1 MAAAKTTIGRQPL
14 RRGYRLK
21 RFFDTCL
28 EVDPVK
34 RYLSRAP
41 FAVVATC
48 ALGALVSFPSY
59 AQSYPTKPVTVIVPF
74 SPGGGTD
81 IGARLI
87 AQKLTAKWGQSVIVE
102 NRAGAG
108 GLVGADLVA
117 KAKPDGYTLLVG
129 NVGTQ
134 AINQSLYTRMPYN
147 ADTAFAP
154 ISMIAELPFVML
166 AGPAV
171 PAKTPKEFVALA
183 KVDAGKRTYASS
195 GQGGS
200 PHLTAEIFQTATGVQ
215 LTHVPYKGGGPAMT
229 DLMAGHVDILFA
241 SILEGSG
248 HVKAGKLKALAV
260 SSAVRSPALPD
271 VPTLAEAGIP
281 NSESGSWIAMFA
293 PTGTPQPIIDKIAAD
308 IRDAV
313 AQAETRQTLI
323 SQGATP
329 MSTTPAE
336 LRAIIDRDRVRY
348 GKVIAERG
356 IKVE

>member
-1 MAAAKTTIGRQPL
+1 VKTHQQ
-14 RRGYRLK
+14 K
-21 RFFDTCL
+21 RFTVRFGL
-28 EVDPVK
+28 GI
-34 RYLSRAP
+34 LLA
-41 FAVVATC
+41 FAATT
-48 ALGALVSFPSY
+48 ATSQQPYPS
-59 AQSYPTKPVTVIVPF
+59 KPVTIVVPF

-87 AQKLTAKWGQSVIVE
+87 AQKLTAKWGQTVIVD

-134 AINQSLYTRMPYN
+134 AINQSLYKMPYN

-154 ISMIAELPFVML
+154 ISMIADLPFVMM
-166 AGPAV
+166 ASTAV
-171 PAKTPKEFVALA
+171 PANNVKEFVALA
-183 KVDAGKRTYASS
+183 KADPGKRTYASS

-200 PHLTAEIFQTATGVQ
+200 PHLTAEIFQAAAGVK

-248 HVKAGKLKALAV
+248 HIKSGKLKAFAI
-260 SSAVRSPALPD
+260 SSATRSPALPD
-271 VPTLAEAGIP
+271 VPTLAEAGVP

-293 PTGTPQPIIDKIAAD
+293 PTGTPQAIIDKIAAD
-308 IRDAV
+308 IKEAV
-313 AQAETRQTLI
+313 ALPDSQKTLL

-329 MSTTPAE
+329 HSTTPAE
-336 LRAIIDRDRVRY
+336 LKSIIDRDRVRY
-348 GKVIAERG
+348 GKVIADRA

>member
-1 MAAAKTTIGRQPL
+1 MMTF
-14 RRGYRLK
+14 K
-21 RFFDTCL
+21 RISHL
-28 EVDPVK
+28 M
-34 RYLSRAP
+34 
-41 FAVVATC
+41 
-48 ALGALVSFPSY
+48 ALGALCAVHSAPTFAQAYPS
-59 AQSYPTKPVTVIVPF
+59 KPVTVVVPF

-134 AINQSLYTRMPYN
+134 AINQSLYKMPYN

-166 AGPAV
+166 AGPSV
-171 PAKTPKEFVALA
+171 TAKTPKEFVALA
-183 KVDAGKRTYASS
+183 KAEPGKRTYASS

-200 PHLTAEIFQTATGVQ
+200 PHLTAEIFQGAAGVK

-241 SILEGSG
+241 SVLEGSG

-260 SSAVRSPALPD
+260 SSATRSPALPD
-271 VPTLAEAGIP
+271 VPALAEAGIA
-281 NSESGSWIAMFA
+281 NSDSGSWIAMFA
-293 PTGTPQPIIDKIAAD
+293 PTGTPQAIVDKIAAD
-308 IRDAV
+308 IKDAV
-313 AQAETRQTLI
+313 AQADTKQTLI
-323 SQGATP
+323 GQGATP
-329 MSTTPAE
+329 WSTTPSE
-336 LRAIIDRDRVRY
+336 LKAIIERDRVRY
-348 GKVIAERG
+348 GKVITDRS

>member
-1 MAAAKTTIGRQPL
+1 MMTI
-14 RRGYRLK
+14 K
-21 RFFDTCL
+21 RISHL
-28 EVDPVK
+28 
-34 RYLSRAP
+34 L
-41 FAVVATC
+41 
-48 ALGALVSFPSY
+48 ALGALCAVHSAPTFAQAYPS
-59 AQSYPTKPVTVIVPF
+59 KPVTVVVPF

-134 AINQSLYTRMPYN
+134 AINQSLYKMPYN

-166 AGPAV
+166 AGPSV
-171 PAKTPKEFVALA
+171 NAKTPKEFVALA
-183 KVDAGKRTYASS
+183 KAEPGKRTYASS

-200 PHLTAEIFQTATGVQ
+200 PHLTAEIFQGAAGVK

-241 SILEGSG
+241 SVLEGSG

-260 SSAVRSPALPD
+260 SSATRSPALPD
-271 VPTLAEAGIP
+271 VPTLAEAGIA

-293 PTGTPQPIIDKIAAD
+293 PTGTPQAIVDKIAAD
-308 IRDAV
+308 IKEAV
-313 AQAETRQTLI
+313 AQADTKQTLI
-323 SQGATP
+323 GQGATP
-329 MSTTPAE
+329 WSTTPSE
-336 LRAIIDRDRVRY
+336 LKAIIERDRVRY
-348 GKVIAERG
+348 GKVITDRS

>member
-1 MAAAKTTIGRQPL
+1 MNIALTL
-14 RRGYRLK
+14 
-21 RFFDTCL
+21 C
-28 EVDPVK
+28 
-34 RYLSRAP
+34 
-41 FAVVATC
+41 VATVVVGT
-48 ALGALVSFPSY
+48 ALTPTTASAQPYPS
-59 AQSYPTKPVTVIVPF
+59 KPVTVVVPF

-87 AQKLTAKWGQSVIVE
+87 AQKLAAKWGQSVIVE

-134 AINQSLYTRMPYN
+134 AINQSLYAKMPYN

-166 AGPAV
+166 VGPSV
-171 PAKTPKEFVALA
+171 PSKTPKEFVALA
-183 KVDAGKRTYASS
+183 QADPGKRTYASS

-200 PHLTAEIFQTATGVQ
+200 PHLTAEIFQTASGVK

-229 DLMAGHVDILFA
+229 DLMAGHVDVLFA

-248 HVKAGKLKALAV
+248 HVKAGKLKALAI

-271 VPTLAEAGIP
+271 VPTLAEGGIP
-281 NSESGSWIAMFA
+281 GSESGSWIAMFA

-308 IRDAV
+308 IKEAV
-313 AQAETRQTLI
+313 ALADTRDRLI

-336 LRAIIDRDRVRY
+336 LKAIIDRDRVRY
-348 GKVIAERG
+348 GKVITERG

>member
-1 MAAAKTTIGRQPL
+1 MKIT
-14 RRGYRLK
+14 
-21 RFFDTCL
+21 FS
-28 EVDPVK
+28 
-34 RYLSRAP
+34 LSV
-41 FAVVATC
+41 AVVAVGTVL
-48 ALGALVSFPSY
+48 ASTTAGAQPYPS
-59 AQSYPTKPVTVIVPF
+59 KPVTIVVPF

-87 AQKLTAKWGQSVIVE
+87 AQKLTVKWGQTVIVD

-134 AINQSLYTRMPYN
+134 AINQSLYAKMPYN

-154 ISMIAELPFVML
+154 ISMIADLPFVML
-166 AGPAV
+166 ASPAV
-171 PAKTPKEFVALA
+171 PAKTPREFIALA
-183 KVDAGKRTYASS
+183 KADPGKRTYASS

-200 PHLTAEIFQTATGVQ
+200 PHLTAEIFQTAAGVK

-248 HVKAGKLKALAV
+248 HVKAGKLKALAI
-260 SSAVRSPALPD
+260 SSATRSPALPD
-271 VPTLAEAGIP
+271 VPTLAEAGVP

-293 PTGTPQPIIDKIAAD
+293 PSGTPQAIIDKIAAD
-308 IRDAV
+308 IKEAV
-313 AQAETRQTLI
+313 ALPESRQILI

-329 MSTTPAE
+329 HSTTPAE
-336 LRAIIDRDRVRY
+336 LKAIIDRDHARY
-348 GKVIAERG
+348 GKVIQERA

>member
-1 MAAAKTTIGRQPL
+1 MKTFCIPRLLARLSAAT
-14 RRGYRLK
+14 
-21 RFFDTCL
+21 
-28 EVDPVK
+28 
-34 RYLSRAP
+34 
-41 FAVVATC
+41 
-48 ALGALVSFPSY
+48 LVTLAASLAHAQAFPS
-59 AQSYPTKPVTVIVPF
+59 KPVTVIVPF

-134 AINQSLYTRMPYN
+134 AINQSLYAKMPYN

-166 AGPAV
+166 AGPSV
-171 PAKTPKEFVALA
+171 TAKTPAEFVALA
-183 KVDAGKRTYASS
+183 KADPGKRTYASS

-200 PHLTAEIFQTATGVQ
+200 PHLTAEIFQTASGVK
-215 LTHVPYKGGGPAMT
+215 LTHVPYKGGGPAMI
-229 DLMAGHVDILFA
+229 DLMSGHVDVLFA

-271 VPTLAEAGIP
+271 MPTLAEAGIP
-281 NSESGSWIAMFA
+281 ASESGSWIAMFA
-293 PTGTPQPIIDKIAAD
+293 PTGTPQAIIDKIAAD
-308 IRDAV
+308 IKEAV
-313 AQAETRQTLI
+313 ALADTRDRLI

-329 MSTTPAE
+329 LSTTPAE
-336 LRAIIDRDRVRY
+336 LKAIIDRDRVRY

>member
-1 MAAAKTTIGRQPL
+1 MLAYSDARARHVAL
-14 RRGYRLK
+14 RTVL
-21 RFFDTCL
+21 
-28 EVDPVK
+28 
-34 RYLSRAP
+34 
-41 FAVVATC
+41 TC
-48 ALGALVSFPSY
+48 ALTSLGFAHAQAQAQGGAYPS
-59 AQSYPTKPVTVIVPF
+59 KPVTVVVPF

-134 AINQSLYTRMPYN
+134 AINQSLYAKMPYN

-166 AGPAV
+166 VGPSV
-171 PAKTPKEFVALA
+171 PSKTPKEFVALA
-183 KVDAGKRTYASS
+183 KADPGTRTYASS

-200 PHLTAEIFQTATGVQ
+200 PHLTAEIFQTASGVK

-229 DLMAGHVDILFA
+229 DLMAGHVDVLFA

-271 VPTLAEAGIP
+271 VPTLSEAGIP
-281 NSESGSWIAMFA
+281 GSESGSWIAMFA
-293 PTGTPQPIIDKIAAD
+293 PAGTPQPIIDKIAAD
-308 IRDAV
+308 IKEAV
-313 AQAETRQTLI
+313 ALTDTRDRLI

-329 MSTTPAE
+329 MSTTPTE
-336 LRAIIDRDRVRY
+336 LKAIIDRDRVRY

>member
-1 MAAAKTTIGRQPL
+1 MKPIVQHLILALTAALPIAGN
-14 RRGYRLK
+14 
-21 RFFDTCL
+21 
-28 EVDPVK
+28 
-34 RYLSRAP
+34 
-41 FAVVATC
+41 
-48 ALGALVSFPSY
+48 AL
-59 AQSYPTKPVTVIVPF
+59 SYPGKPVTVVVPF

-134 AINQSLYTRMPYN
+134 AINQSLYKMPYN

-166 AGPAV
+166 AGPSV
-171 PAKTPKEFVALA
+171 NAKTPKEFVALA
-183 KVDAGKRTYASS
+183 KAEPGKRTYASS

-200 PHLTAEIFQTATGVQ
+200 PHLTAEIFQGATGVK

-241 SILEGSG
+241 SVLEGSG

-260 SSAVRSPALPD
+260 SSATRSPALPD
-271 VPTLAEAGIP
+271 VPTLAEAGIA

-293 PTGTPQPIIDKIAAD
+293 PTGTPQAIVDKIAAD
-308 IRDAV
+308 IKEAV
-313 AQAETRQTLI
+313 AQADTKQTLI
-323 SQGATP
+323 GQGATP
-329 MSTTPAE
+329 WSSTPSE
-336 LRAIIDRDRVRY
+336 LKAIIERDRLRY
-348 GKVIAERG
+348 GKVIADRA

>member
-1 MAAAKTTIGRQPL
+1 MTI
-14 RRGYRLK
+14 K
-21 RFFDTCL
+21 RISHLLT
-28 EVDPVK
+28 
-34 RYLSRAP
+34 
-41 FAVVATC
+41 
-48 ALGALVSFPSY
+48 LGALCAVHSAPTFAQAYPS
-59 AQSYPTKPVTVIVPF
+59 KPVTVVVPF

-81 IGARLI
+81 IGACLI

-134 AINQSLYTRMPYN
+134 AINQSLYKMPYN

-166 AGPAV
+166 AGPSV
-171 PAKTPKEFVALA
+171 NAKTPKEFVALA
-183 KVDAGKRTYASS
+183 KAEPGKRTYASS

-200 PHLTAEIFQTATGVQ
+200 PHLTAEIFQGAAGVK

-241 SILEGSG
+241 SVLEGSG

-260 SSAVRSPALPD
+260 SSATRSPALPD
-271 VPTLAEAGIP
+271 VPTLAEAGIA

-293 PTGTPQPIIDKIAAD
+293 PTGTPQAIVDKIAAD
-308 IRDAV
+308 IKEAV
-313 AQAETRQTLI
+313 AQADTKQTLI
-323 SQGATP
+323 GQGATP
-329 MSTTPAE
+329 WSTTPSE
-336 LRAIIDRDRVRY
+336 LKAIIERDRVRY
-348 GKVIAERG
+348 GKVITDRS

>member
-1 MAAAKTTIGRQPL
+1 MTI
-14 RRGYRLK
+14 K
-21 RFFDTCL
+21 RISHLLT
-28 EVDPVK
+28 
-34 RYLSRAP
+34 
-41 FAVVATC
+41 
-48 ALGALVSFPSY
+48 LGALCAVHSAPTFAQAYPS
-59 AQSYPTKPVTVIVPF
+59 KPVTVVVPF

-134 AINQSLYTRMPYN
+134 AINQSLYKMPYN

-166 AGPAV
+166 AGPSV
-171 PAKTPKEFVALA
+171 NAKTPKEFVALA
-183 KVDAGKRTYASS
+183 KAEPGKRTYASS

-200 PHLTAEIFQTATGVQ
+200 PHLTAEIFQGAAGVK

-241 SILEGSG
+241 SVLEGSG

-260 SSAVRSPALPD
+260 SSATRSPALPD
-271 VPTLAEAGIP
+271 VPTLAEAGIA

-293 PTGTPQPIIDKIAAD
+293 PTGTPQAIVDKIAAD
-308 IRDAV
+308 IKDAV
-313 AQAETRQTLI
+313 AQADTKQTLI
-323 SQGATP
+323 GQGATP
-329 MSTTPAE
+329 WSTTPSE
-336 LRAIIDRDRVRY
+336 LKAIIERDRVRY
-348 GKVIAERG
+348 GKVITDRS

>member
-1 MAAAKTTIGRQPL
+1 MKLSVPL
-14 RRGYRLK
+14 APLARTLACGCAMLAVTLSYGQGY
-21 RFFDTCL
+21 
-28 EVDPVK
+28 
-34 RYLSRAP
+34 
-41 FAVVATC
+41 
-48 ALGALVSFPSY
+48 PS
-59 AQSYPTKPVTVIVPF
+59 KPVTIVVPF

-87 AQKLTAKWGQSVIVE
+87 AQKLTAKWGQTVIVD

-134 AINQSLYTRMPYN
+134 AINQSLYKMPYN
-147 ADTAFAP
+147 ADTSFAP
-154 ISMIAELPFVML
+154 ISMIADLPFVMM
-166 AGPAV
+166 ASTAV
-171 PAKTPKEFVALA
+171 PANSVKEFVALA
-183 KVDAGKRTYASS
+183 KADPGKRTYASS

-200 PHLTAEIFQTATGVQ
+200 PHLTAEIFQTAAGVK

-248 HVKAGKLKALAV
+248 HVKSGKLKAFAISSV
-260 SSAVRSPALPD
+260 SRSPALPD
-271 VPTLAEAGIP
+271 VPTLAEAGVP

-293 PTGTPQPIIDKIAAD
+293 PTGTPQAIIDKIAAD
-308 IRDAV
+308 IKDAV
-313 AQAETRQTLI
+313 ALPDTQKTLI

-329 MSTTPAE
+329 HSTTPIE
-336 LRAIIDRDRVRY
+336 LKAIIERDRARY
-348 GKVIAERG
+348 GKVIADRA

>member
-1 MAAAKTTIGRQPL
+1 MTI
-14 RRGYRLK
+14 K
-21 RFFDTCL
+21 RISHL
-28 EVDPVK
+28 
-34 RYLSRAP
+34 L
-41 FAVVATC
+41 
-48 ALGALVSFPSY
+48 ALGALCAVHSAPTLAQAYPS
-59 AQSYPTKPVTVIVPF
+59 KPVTVVVPF

-134 AINQSLYTRMPYN
+134 AINQSLYKMPYN

-166 AGPAV
+166 AGPSV
-171 PAKTPKEFVALA
+171 TAKTPKEFVALA
-183 KVDAGKRTYASS
+183 KAEPGKRTYASS

-200 PHLTAEIFQTATGVQ
+200 PHLTAEIFQGAAGVK

-241 SILEGSG
+241 SVLEGSG

-260 SSAVRSPALPD
+260 SSATRSPALPD
-271 VPTLAEAGIP
+271 VPTLAEAGIA

-293 PTGTPQPIIDKIAAD
+293 PTGTPQAIVDKIAAD
-308 IRDAV
+308 IKEAV
-313 AQAETRQTLI
+313 AQADTKQTLI
-323 SQGATP
+323 GQGATP
-329 MSTTPAE
+329 WSTTPSE
-336 LRAIIDRDRVRY
+336 LKAIIERDRVRY
-348 GKVIAERG
+348 GKVITDRS

>member
-1 MAAAKTTIGRQPL
+1 M
-14 RRGYRLK
+14 K
-21 RFFDTCL
+21 RISHLLT
-28 EVDPVK
+28 
-34 RYLSRAP
+34 
-41 FAVVATC
+41 
-48 ALGALVSFPSY
+48 LGALCAVHSAPTFAQAYPS
-59 AQSYPTKPVTVIVPF
+59 KPVTVVVPF

-134 AINQSLYTRMPYN
+134 AINQSLYKMPYN

-166 AGPAV
+166 AGPSV
-171 PAKTPKEFVALA
+171 TAKTPKEFVALA
-183 KVDAGKRTYASS
+183 KAEPGKRTYASS

-200 PHLTAEIFQTATGVQ
+200 PHLTAEIFQGAAGVK

-241 SILEGSG
+241 SVLEGSG

-260 SSAVRSPALPD
+260 SSATRSPALPD
-271 VPTLAEAGIP
+271 VPTLAEAGIA

-293 PTGTPQPIIDKIAAD
+293 PTGTPQAIVDKIAAD
-308 IRDAV
+308 IKDAV
-313 AQAETRQTLI
+313 AQADTKQTLI
-323 SQGATP
+323 GQGATP
-329 MSTTPAE
+329 WSTTPSE
-336 LRAIIDRDRVRY
+336 LKAIIERDRVRY
-348 GKVIAERG
+348 GKVITDRS

>member
-1 MAAAKTTIGRQPL
+1 M
-14 RRGYRLK
+14 K
-21 RFFDTCL
+21 RISHLLT
-28 EVDPVK
+28 
-34 RYLSRAP
+34 
-41 FAVVATC
+41 
-48 ALGALVSFPSY
+48 LGALCAVHSAPTFAQAYPS
-59 AQSYPTKPVTVIVPF
+59 KPVTVVVPF

-134 AINQSLYTRMPYN
+134 AINQSLYKMPYN

-166 AGPAV
+166 AGPSV
-171 PAKTPKEFVALA
+171 TAKTPKEFVALA
-183 KVDAGKRTYASS
+183 KAEPGKRTYASS

-200 PHLTAEIFQTATGVQ
+200 PHLTAEIFQGAAGVK

-241 SILEGSG
+241 SVLEGSG

-260 SSAVRSPALPD
+260 SSATRSPALPD
-271 VPTLAEAGIP
+271 VPTLAEAGIA

-293 PTGTPQPIIDKIAAD
+293 PTGTPQAIVDKIAAD
-308 IRDAV
+308 IKEAV
-313 AQAETRQTLI
+313 AQADTKQTLI
-323 SQGATP
+323 GQGATP
-329 MSTTPAE
+329 WSTTPSE
-336 LRAIIDRDRVRY
+336 LKAIIERDRVRY
-348 GKVIAERG
+348 GKVITDRS

>member
-1 MAAAKTTIGRQPL
+1 MTI
-14 RRGYRLK
+14 K
-21 RFFDTCL
+21 RISHL
-28 EVDPVK
+28 
-34 RYLSRAP
+34 L
-41 FAVVATC
+41 
-48 ALGALVSFPSY
+48 ALGALCAVHSAPTFAQAYPS
-59 AQSYPTKPVTVIVPF
+59 KPVTVVVPF

-134 AINQSLYTRMPYN
+134 AINQSLYKMPYN

-166 AGPAV
+166 AGPSV
-171 PAKTPKEFVALA
+171 TAKTPKEFVALA
-183 KVDAGKRTYASS
+183 KGEPGKRTYASS

-200 PHLTAEIFQTATGVQ
+200 PHLTAEIFQGAAGVK

-241 SILEGSG
+241 SVLEGSG
-248 HVKAGKLKALAV
+248 HVKAGKLNALAV
-260 SSAVRSPALPD
+260 SSATRSPALPD
-271 VPTLAEAGIP
+271 VPTLAEAGIA

-293 PTGTPQPIIDKIAAD
+293 PTGTPQAIVDKIAAD
-308 IRDAV
+308 IKEAV
-313 AQAETRQTLI
+313 AQADTKQTLI
-323 SQGATP
+323 GQGATP
-329 MSTTPAE
+329 WSTTPSE
-336 LRAIIDRDRVRY
+336 LKAIIERDRVRY
-348 GKVIAERG
+348 GKVITDRS

>member
-1 MAAAKTTIGRQPL
+1 MIPKVVAMKFSLPFAPLARAAVCACTVAAA
-14 RRGYRLK
+14 
-21 RFFDTCL
+21 
-28 EVDPVK
+28 
-34 RYLSRAP
+34 
-41 FAVVATC
+41 
-48 ALGALVSFPSY
+48 VSSHAQAYPS
-59 AQSYPTKPVTVIVPF
+59 KPVTIVVPF

-87 AQKLTAKWGQSVIVE
+87 AQKLTAKWGQTVIVD

-134 AINQSLYTRMPYN
+134 AINQSLYKMPYN

-154 ISMIAELPFVML
+154 ISMVADLPFVMM
-166 AGPAV
+166 ASTVV
-171 PAKTPKEFVALA
+171 PANSVKEFVALA
-183 KVDAGKRTYASS
+183 KANPGKRTYASS

-200 PHLTAEIFQTATGVQ
+200 PHLTAEIFSAASDIK

-248 HVKAGKLKALAV
+248 HIKSGKLKALAI
-260 SSAVRSPALPD
+260 SSASRSPALPD
-271 VPTLAEAGIP
+271 VPTLAEAGVP
-281 NSESGSWIAMFA
+281 NSESGSWIALFA
-293 PTGTPQPIIDKIAAD
+293 PTGTPQAIIDKIAAD
-308 IRDAV
+308 IKEAV
-313 AQAETRQTLI
+313 ALSESQKTLI

-329 MSTTPAE
+329 HSTTPAE
-336 LRAIIDRDRVRY
+336 LKAIIDRDRARY
-348 GKVIAERG
+348 GKVIADRA

>member
-1 MAAAKTTIGRQPL
+1 MTYFQRIPHFVAMGVLLAFAASPSLAQQP
-14 RRGYRLK
+14 
-21 RFFDTCL
+21 
-28 EVDPVK
+28 
-34 RYLSRAP
+34 
-41 FAVVATC
+41 
-48 ALGALVSFPSY
+48 
-59 AQSYPTKPVTVIVPF
+59 YPAKPVTIVVPF

-87 AQKLTAKWGQSVIVE
+87 AQRLTAKWGQTVIVD

-134 AINQSLYTRMPYN
+134 AINPSLYKMPYI

-166 AGPAV
+166 AGPSV
-171 PAKTPKEFVALA
+171 IAKTPREFVVLA
-183 KVDAGKRTYASS
+183 KAESGKRTYASS

-200 PHLTAEIFQTATGVQ
+200 PHLTAEIFQGATGVK

-248 HVKAGKLKALAV
+248 HVKSGKLKALAI
-260 SSAVRSPALPD
+260 SSATRSPALPD
-271 VPTLAEAGIP
+271 VPTLAEAGIL

-293 PTGTPQPIIDKIAAD
+293 PTGTPQNIIDKIAAD
-308 IRDAV
+308 IKEAV
-313 AQAETRQTLI
+313 ALPETQKTLI

-336 LRAIIDRDRVRY
+336 LKAIIDRDRARY
-348 GKVIAERG
+348 GKVITERA

>member
-1 MAAAKTTIGRQPL
+1 MTI
-14 RRGYRLK
+14 K
-21 RFFDTCL
+21 RISHL
-28 EVDPVK
+28 
-34 RYLSRAP
+34 L
-41 FAVVATC
+41 
-48 ALGALVSFPSY
+48 ALGALCAVHSAPTFAQAYPS
-59 AQSYPTKPVTVIVPF
+59 KPVTVVVPF

-134 AINQSLYTRMPYN
+134 AINQSLYKMPYN

-166 AGPAV
+166 AGPSV
-171 PAKTPKEFVALA
+171 TAKTPKEFVALA
-183 KVDAGKRTYASS
+183 KGEPGKRTYASS

-200 PHLTAEIFQTATGVQ
+200 PHLTAEIFQGAAGVK

-241 SILEGSG
+241 SVLEGSG

-260 SSAVRSPALPD
+260 SSATRSPALPD
-271 VPTLAEAGIP
+271 VPTLAEAGFA

-293 PTGTPQPIIDKIAAD
+293 PTGTPQAIVDKIAAD
-308 IRDAV
+308 IKEAV
-313 AQAETRQTLI
+313 AQADTKQTLI
-323 SQGATP
+323 GQGATP
-329 MSTTPAE
+329 WSTTPSE
-336 LRAIIDRDRVRY
+336 LKAIIERDRVRY
-348 GKVIAERG
+348 GKVITDRS

>member
-1 MAAAKTTIGRQPL
+1 MMTI
-14 RRGYRLK
+14 K
-21 RFFDTCL
+21 RISHL
-28 EVDPVK
+28 V
-34 RYLSRAP
+34 
-41 FAVVATC
+41 
-48 ALGALVSFPSY
+48 ALGSLCAVQSVPSFAQAYPS
-59 AQSYPTKPVTVIVPF
+59 KPVTVVVPF

-134 AINQSLYTRMPYN
+134 AINQSLYKMPYN

-166 AGPAV
+166 AGPSV
-171 PAKTPKEFVALA
+171 NAKTPKEFVALA
-183 KVDAGKRTYASS
+183 KAEPGKRTYASS

-200 PHLTAEIFQTATGVQ
+200 PHLTAEIFQGAAGIK

-241 SILEGSG
+241 SVLEGSG

-260 SSAVRSPALPD
+260 SSATRSPALPD
-271 VPTLAEAGIP
+271 VPTLAEAGIA
-281 NSESGSWIAMFA
+281 NSESGSWIGMFA
-293 PTGTPQPIIDKIAAD
+293 PAGTPQTIIDKIAAD
-308 IRDAV
+308 IKEAV
-313 AQAETRQTLI
+313 AQNDTRQTLI
-323 SQGATP
+323 GQGATP
-329 MSTTPAE
+329 WSTTPAE
-336 LRAIIDRDRVRY
+336 LKAIIDRDRVRY
-348 GKVIAERG
+348 GKVISDRQ

>member
-1 MAAAKTTIGRQPL
+1 MTI
-14 RRGYRLK
+14 K
-21 RFFDTCL
+21 RISHL
-28 EVDPVK
+28 
-34 RYLSRAP
+34 L
-41 FAVVATC
+41 
-48 ALGALVSFPSY
+48 ALGALCAVHSAPTFAQAYPS
-59 AQSYPTKPVTVIVPF
+59 KPVTVVVPF

-134 AINQSLYTRMPYN
+134 AINQSLYKMPYN

-166 AGPAV
+166 AGPSVA
-171 PAKTPKEFVALA
+171 AKTPKEFVALA
-183 KVDAGKRTYASS
+183 KAEPGKRTYASS

-200 PHLTAEIFQTATGVQ
+200 PHLTAEIFQGAAGVK

-241 SILEGSG
+241 SVLEGSG

-260 SSAVRSPALPD
+260 SSATRSPALPD
-271 VPTLAEAGIP
+271 VPTLAEAGIA

-293 PTGTPQPIIDKIAAD
+293 PTGTPQAIVDKIAAD
-308 IRDAV
+308 IKEAV
-313 AQAETRQTLI
+313 AQADTKQTLI
-323 SQGATP
+323 GQGATP
-329 MSTTPAE
+329 WSTTPSE
-336 LRAIIDRDRVRY
+336 LKAIIERDRVRY
-348 GKVIAERG
+348 GKVITDRS

>member
-1 MAAAKTTIGRQPL
+1 MKSITAPS
-14 RRGYRLK
+14 
-21 RFFDTCL
+21 F
-28 EVDPVK
+28 V
-34 RYLSRAP
+34 RAI
-41 FAVVATC
+41 T
-48 ALGALVSFPSY
+48 LGALPLVFLTNSAL
-59 AQSYPTKPVTVIVPF
+59 AQQPYPTKPVTIVVPF

-87 AQKLTAKWGQSVIVE
+87 AQKLTAKWGQTVIVD

-134 AINQSLYTRMPYN
+134 AINQSLYKMPYN

-154 ISMIAELPFVML
+154 ISMIADLPFVMM
-166 AGPAV
+166 ASTAV
-171 PAKTPKEFVALA
+171 PANNVKEFIALA
-183 KVDAGKRTYASS
+183 KADPGKRTYASS

-200 PHLTAEIFQTATGVQ
+200 PHLTAEIFQTASGIK

-248 HVKAGKLKALAV
+248 HVKSGKLKALAI
-260 SSAVRSPALPD
+260 SSASRSPALPD
-271 VPTLAEAGIP
+271 VPTLAEAGVS

-293 PTGTPQPIIDKIAAD
+293 PTGTPQAIIDKIAAD
-308 IRDAV
+308 IKEAV
-313 AQAETRQTLI
+313 ALPESQKTLI

-329 MSTTPAE
+329 HSTTPTE
-336 LRAIIDRDRVRY
+336 LKLIIDRDRARY
-348 GKVIAERG
+348 GKVIVDRA

>member
-1 MAAAKTTIGRQPL
+1 MTI
-14 RRGYRLK
+14 K
-21 RFFDTCL
+21 RISHL
-28 EVDPVK
+28 
-34 RYLSRAP
+34 L
-41 FAVVATC
+41 
-48 ALGALVSFPSY
+48 ALGALCAVHSAPTFVQAYPS
-59 AQSYPTKPVTVIVPF
+59 KPVTVVVPF

-134 AINQSLYTRMPYN
+134 AINQSLYKMPYN

-166 AGPAV
+166 AGPSV
-171 PAKTPKEFVALA
+171 TAKTPKEFVALA
-183 KVDAGKRTYASS
+183 KAEPGKRTYASS

-200 PHLTAEIFQTATGVQ
+200 PHLTAEIFQGAAGVK

-241 SILEGSG
+241 SVLEGSG

-260 SSAVRSPALPD
+260 SSATRSPALPD
-271 VPTLAEAGIP
+271 VPTLAEAGIA

-293 PTGTPQPIIDKIAAD
+293 PTGTPQAIVDKIAAD
-308 IRDAV
+308 IKEAV
-313 AQAETRQTLI
+313 AQADTKQTLI
-323 SQGATP
+323 GQGATP
-329 MSTTPAE
+329 WSTTPSE
-336 LRAIIDRDRVRY
+336 LKAIIERDRVRY
-348 GKVIAERG
+348 GKVITDRS

>member
-1 MAAAKTTIGRQPL
+1 M
-14 RRGYRLK
+14 K
-21 RFFDTCL
+21 RISHL
-28 EVDPVK
+28 
-34 RYLSRAP
+34 L
-41 FAVVATC
+41 
-48 ALGALVSFPSY
+48 ALGALCAVHSAPTFAQAYPS
-59 AQSYPTKPVTVIVPF
+59 KPVTVVVPF

-134 AINQSLYTRMPYN
+134 AINQSLYKMPYN

-166 AGPAV
+166 AGPSV
-171 PAKTPKEFVALA
+171 TAKTPKEFVALA
-183 KVDAGKRTYASS
+183 KAEPGKRTYASS

-200 PHLTAEIFQTATGVQ
+200 PHLTAEIFQGAAGVK

-241 SILEGSG
+241 SVLEGSG

-260 SSAVRSPALPD
+260 SSATRSPALPD
-271 VPTLAEAGIP
+271 VPTLAEAGIA

-293 PTGTPQPIIDKIAAD
+293 PTGTPQAIVDKIAAD
-308 IRDAV
+308 IKEAV
-313 AQAETRQTLI
+313 AQADTKQTLI
-323 SQGATP
+323 GQGATP
-329 MSTTPAE
+329 WSTTPSE
-336 LRAIIDRDRVRY
+336 LKAIIERDRVRY
-348 GKVIAERG
+348 GKVITDRS

>member
-1 MAAAKTTIGRQPL
+1 MTI
-14 RRGYRLK
+14 K
-21 RFFDTCL
+21 RISHL
-28 EVDPVK
+28 
-34 RYLSRAP
+34 L
-41 FAVVATC
+41 
-48 ALGALVSFPSY
+48 ALGALCAVHSAPTFAQAYPS
-59 AQSYPTKPVTVIVPF
+59 KPVTVVVPF

-134 AINQSLYTRMPYN
+134 AINQSLYKMPYN

-166 AGPAV
+166 AGPSV
-171 PAKTPKEFVALA
+171 TAKTPKEFVALA
-183 KVDAGKRTYASS
+183 KAEPGKRTYASS

-200 PHLTAEIFQTATGVQ
+200 PHLTAEIFQGAAGVK

-241 SILEGSG
+241 SVLEGSG
-248 HVKAGKLKALAV
+248 HVKAGKLNALAV
-260 SSAVRSPALPD
+260 SSATRSPALPD
-271 VPTLAEAGIP
+271 VPTLAEAGIA

-293 PTGTPQPIIDKIAAD
+293 PTGTPQAIVDKIAAD
-308 IRDAV
+308 IKEAV
-313 AQAETRQTLI
+313 AQADTKQTLI
-323 SQGATP
+323 GQGATP
-329 MSTTPAE
+329 WSTTPSE
-336 LRAIIDRDRVRY
+336 LKAIIERDRVRY
-348 GKVIAERG
+348 GKVITDRS

>member
-1 MAAAKTTIGRQPL
+1 MTTNHSAHFTISRGFGVFLSLVVTAAFAQQP
-14 RRGYRLK
+14 
-21 RFFDTCL
+21 
-28 EVDPVK
+28 
-34 RYLSRAP
+34 
-41 FAVVATC
+41 
-48 ALGALVSFPSY
+48 
-59 AQSYPTKPVTVIVPF
+59 YPTKPVTIVVPF

-87 AQKLTAKWGQSVIVE
+87 AQKLTAKWGQTVIVD

-134 AINQSLYTRMPYN
+134 AINQSLYKMPYN

-154 ISMIAELPFVML
+154 ISMIADLPFVMM
-166 AGPAV
+166 ASTAV
-171 PAKTPKEFVALA
+171 PANNVKEFIALA
-183 KVDAGKRTYASS
+183 KADPGKRTYASS

-200 PHLTAEIFQTATGVQ
+200 PHLTAEIFQAASGIK

-248 HVKAGKLKALAV
+248 HVKSGKLKALAI
-260 SSAVRSPALPD
+260 SSATRSPALPD
-271 VPTLAEAGIP
+271 VPTLAEAGVS

-293 PTGTPQPIIDKIAAD
+293 PTGTPQAIIDKIAAD
-308 IRDAV
+308 IKEAV
-313 AQAETRQTLI
+313 ALPESQKTLI

-329 MSTTPAE
+329 HSTTPAE
-336 LRAIIDRDRVRY
+336 LKSIIDRDRARY
-348 GKVIAERG
+348 GKVIVDRA